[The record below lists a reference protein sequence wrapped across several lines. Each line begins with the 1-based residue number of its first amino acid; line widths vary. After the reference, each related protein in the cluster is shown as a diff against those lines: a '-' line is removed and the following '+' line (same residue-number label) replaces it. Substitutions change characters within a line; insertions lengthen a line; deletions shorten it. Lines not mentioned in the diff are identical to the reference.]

1 MVDVRDWMGVGLAET
16 RRLATWRPVVA
27 DLTSSDRPV
36 ESTNGAV
43 ERQQDDGVPATGQ
56 VDTEQ
61 TLADTD
67 QTMSDAEQTSADE
80 DQTSADSDQRAAER
94 DQAASDRDLASG
106 GDPHEHELSRD
117 ARTQSA
123 DQRHHAT
130 DRRESTADARLAA
143 AEKRD
148 AAANARDFAAMA
160 RDQAAEARTLAMAQ
174 YDAAN
179 EQDDRVHAL
188 GDSDAAN
195 EQDDRVHELG
205 DSDAA
210 IRAAGARR
218 RAARH
223 RAQAAEYRELAA
235 RDRLAAAQDRQAA
248 AEDRE
253 LSARERL
260 RALVDREAL
269 AREVALAETDPL
281 TGARMRS
288 AGLTDLDHELDRS
301 RRTGARLVIAYV
313 DVDGLKAVN
322 DSQGHGAGDQLLT
335 CVVQYITEHMRSYDL
350 IIRVGGDEFVLA
362 MSNMTLAEAHE
373 RFETIAAALAAAPNG
388 GSMSTGFAELEP
400 DETVTELI
408 ARADS
413 DLIGHRR
420 PERHTRARLST
431 T

>member
-1 MVDVRDWMGVGLAET
+1 
-16 RRLATWRPVVA
+16 
-27 DLTSSDRPV
+27 V

-43 ERQQDDGVPATGQ
+43 GGQQDNGVPATGRLEGEQ
-56 VDTEQ
+56 TLADTEQ

-67 QTMSDAEQTSADE
+67 QTMSDGDQTSADD

-106 GDPHEHELSRD
+106 GDPQEHEVSRD
-117 ARTQSA
+117 ARTQGA

-143 AEKRD
+143 AAKRD
-148 AAANARDFAAMA
+148 AASNARDLAAMA
-160 RDQAAEARTLAMAQ
+160 RDQAAEARTLALAQ
-174 YDAAN
+174 Y
-179 EQDDRVHAL
+179 
-188 GDSDAAN
+188 DAAN

-210 IRAAGARR
+210 IRAAGARK
-218 RAARH
+218 RAARR

-235 RDRLAAAQDRQAA
+235 RDRLAPAQDRQAA

-253 LSARERL
+253 LSARERR

-388 GSMSTGFAELEP
+388 GPISTGFAELEP

-420 PERHTRARLST
+420 SERHTRARLST
-431 T
+431 TKEASRNKCPNRALVD